1 MGWSAKLKGGYNI
14 NSDEAHGNFDE
25 IRSTLSDWTLEA
37 VAGCIG
43 NMSGESGY
51 NPWRWQG
58 DRVNYSMG
66 YGLVQFTPARGYIND
81 YGVGLDGFSPNLNVT
96 TQTPTATPEDGKA
109 QMLVLKDDRAHK
121 WINRTRYCKMPEID
135 LSPYADF
142 SYYKSATDLYLAT
155 AAFMFM
161 YEGNATVLYGS
172 ESAQR
177 SMVNARYDAATTAYE
192 YLGGSEPPEPPDPP
206 DPPVPPVPPEGKKS
220 KLLYMLRNPILYYT

>member
-25 IRSTLSDWTLEA
+25 IRATLSDWTLEA
-37 VAGCIG
+37 VCGCIG

-58 DRVNYSMG
+58 DRVNYSLG
-66 YGLVQFTPARGYIND
+66 YGLVQFTPASGYIND
-81 YGVGLDGFSPNLNVT
+81 YGRGMDGFSPNLNVT

-121 WINRTRYCKMPEID
+121 WINRTSYCHIPEID
-135 LSPYADF
+135 ISAYADF
-142 SYYKSATDLYLAT
+142 NYYKQSTDLYLCT
-155 AAFMFM
+155 AAFLFM
-161 YEGNATVLYGS
+161 YEGNATVLHGG

-177 SMVNARYDAATTAYE
+177 TMVNNRYAAAETAYE
-192 YLGGSEPPEPPDPP
+192 YLGGSQPPEPPEPPEPP
-206 DPPVPPVPPEGKKS
+206 TPPTPTDKKKS
-220 KLLYMLRNPILYYT
+220 KIIYMLRNPALC